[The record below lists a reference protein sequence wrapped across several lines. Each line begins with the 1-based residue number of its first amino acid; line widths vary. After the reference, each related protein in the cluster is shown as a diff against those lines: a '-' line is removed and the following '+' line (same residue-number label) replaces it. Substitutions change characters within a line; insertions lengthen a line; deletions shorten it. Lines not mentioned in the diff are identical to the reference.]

1 MKREKKVKIDRKV
14 LFELLE
20 IYRYQEGNTV
30 KVVSE
35 DDWGY
40 VYEHSVSQ
48 STIKKANNILNNS

>member
-40 VYEHSVSQ
+40 VYERSVSQ
-48 STIKKANNILNNS
+48 SMIKKANNILNNS

>member
-20 IYRYQEGNTV
+20 IYRYQEGNKV

-40 VYEHSVSQ
+40 VYERSVSQ